1 MAEQKFEINKIYTKD
16 VSSEAPN
23 NPEIFKAGW
32 EPNINLNLTNGINKL
47 PEENSFEVV
56 IKLTVTAKVGEQIAY
71 IIEVEQAG
79 IFTVSGFEEAQQN
92 YMLGAMAPN
101 ILFPY
106 ARELISSLSQKSGFP
121 PILLN
126 PISFESLYQQH
137 MENQNKQQAETQED
151 EVKH

>member
-16 VSSEAPN
+16 ISSEAPN
-23 NPEIFKAGW
+23 NPEIFKTPW

-47 PEENSFEVV
+47 PEDDSYEVV
-56 IKLTVTAKVGEQIAY
+56 IKLTVTAKVGEQTAY
-71 IIEVEQAG
+71 LIEVEQAG
-79 IFTVSGFEEAQQN
+79 IFTIIGFEETQQN
-92 YMLGAMAPN
+92 FMLGAMAPN

-106 ARELISSLSQKSGFP
+106 ARELISTLSQKSGFP

-137 MENQNKQQAETQED
+137 LENQKANNDDE